1 VGFFFMSRRLGKIVG
16 AAVVVLCVVAFGVG
30 IALLGKAY
38 SMSAHVDEPRAQEL
52 TERYDWGHFQ
62 MSPQE
67 REQREREIAGLRTP
81 KWSLYNIGVCICLAA
96 VIFAVAIVRLRLWN
110 MLNLRAATT
119 PRTRWRLI
127 ALGSALALIPAIF
140 IEIHDEYAQDDLT
153 PQNGPG
159 TGGAMFLLV
168 GIPTIIV
175 VWLLATLICR
185 FVVLRNVNLPAALWY
200 VDHTKTYRNVGL
212 KVFYGAMIG
221 LIVSFFEWS
230 AV

>member
-1 VGFFFMSRRLGKIVG
+1 MPQRLGKIVG
-16 AAVVVLCVVAFGVG
+16 AAVVALCVVAFGVG

-38 SMSAHVDEPRAQEL
+38 TMSAHVDEPRAQEL

-67 REQREREIAGLRTP
+67 REQRESEIVGLRAP
-81 KWSLYNIGVCICLAA
+81 KWPLYNIGVCICLAA
-96 VIFAVAIVRLRLWN
+96 VIFAVAIVRFRLWD
-110 MLNLRAATT
+110 MHNLRAATT

-127 ALGSALALIPAIF
+127 ALGSAAWLALIPAIF

-159 TGGAMFLLV
+159 TGGGMFLLV

-185 FVVLRNVNLPAALWY
+185 FVVLRNVNLPAGLWY
-200 VDHTKTYRNVGL
+200 VDHSKTYRNVGL

-221 LIVSFFEWS
+221 LLVAFVAWS